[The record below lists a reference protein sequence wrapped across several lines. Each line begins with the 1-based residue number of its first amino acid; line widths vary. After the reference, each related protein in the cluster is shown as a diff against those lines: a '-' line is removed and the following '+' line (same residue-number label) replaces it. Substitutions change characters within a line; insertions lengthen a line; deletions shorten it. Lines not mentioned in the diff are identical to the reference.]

1 MQDIA
6 RIVSMRE
13 SAVKNRLYRSLEK
26 LRKELKEWGDLAVMS
41 ILDMISIVS
50 KNEGKDSKEHQDQV
64 HQDLFN
70 VLKENVERIS
80 SKFKHRPSNKIII
93 EMYPDLPTFHQAVGE
108 ADAPNWFM
116 GTIEGNRLKI
126 VSPLIL
132 GRSIRIN
139 RLSIRPCTCIRCG

>member
-1 MQDIA
+1 
-6 RIVSMRE
+6 
-13 SAVKNRLYRSLEK
+13 
-26 LRKELKEWGDLAVMS
+26 MS

-126 VSPLIL
+126 VSPLNPGPEHTYQSIINSTL
-132 GRSIRIN
+132 HLYTMWLIEDINAQRRNGCVKGLAATKRSK
-139 RLSIRPCTCIRCG
+139 